1 MMDVTAS
8 PSAEGHDESPEKLSL
23 KARLKLFEK
32 EIEQQGSAAP
42 APKPEKKF
50 SFLNPDEIA
59 KMKEEEEKRIAQM
72 TTFEFSKTNETAHHE
87 ADSWTESALEDVAQ
101 MDMMARGEPVPKKSL
116 ESGPHS
122 IPYTAKG
129 ERLLRERLERE
140 NAELP
145 EESENFDNM
154 SPEEKK
160 EVEAERRAAW
170 RKARLK
176 SLENDAI
183 QAQLVIQKM
192 SELSTQES
200 SDDLD
205 PISEGSPSKTL
216 DEDKHESS
224 SENDETLDDDEDDNE
239 TTQDVQAETNFQNND
254 NTLDTANANLQIT
267 DNQNN
272 IPRYRRYK

>member
-1 MMDVTAS
+1 
-8 PSAEGHDESPEKLSL
+8 
-23 KARLKLFEK
+23 
-32 EIEQQGSAAP
+32 
-42 APKPEKKF
+42 
-50 SFLNPDEIA
+50 
-59 KMKEEEEKRIAQM
+59 
-72 TTFEFSKTNETAHHE
+72 
-87 ADSWTESALEDVAQ
+87 
-101 MDMMARGEPVPKKSL
+101 MMARGEPVPKKSL

-145 EESENFDNM
+145 EELENFDNM

-192 SELSTQES
+192 SELVVTSDSPIDDLEEES
-200 SDDLD
+200 S
-205 PISEGSPSKTL
+205 EG
-216 DEDKHESS
+216 
-224 SENDETLDDDEDDNE
+224 
-239 TTQDVQAETNFQNND
+239 QQ
-254 NTLDTANANLQIT
+254 
-267 DNQNN
+267 
-272 IPRYRRYK
+272 